1 MNKFVDDT
9 TMSQLRMP
17 NQVELSDMNACYDEL
32 VQQSNKI
39 EMNANGRKTRDA
51 DGSDCER
58 FNATQFAVRDIRQ
71 SCSSIQA
78 SRGPRVQRLEVDG
91 AC

>member
-32 VQQSNKI
+32 V
-39 EMNANGRKTRDA
+39 
-51 DGSDCER
+51 
-58 FNATQFAVRDIRQ
+58 
-71 SCSSIQA
+71 
-78 SRGPRVQRLEVDG
+78 
-91 AC
+91 